1 MISRIARAT
10 ATSGLP
16 VTGAIRAKDIIGF
29 PARGCSRQR
38 RGFYGLPD
46 FGVILAAATAT
57 TTDIGGGISVIT
69 AESITAMDTT
79 EWGTKAATG
88 KVTALST
95 TEP

>member
-1 MISRIARAT
+1 MTSRIAPMT

-16 VTGAIRAKDIIGF
+16 VTGAIRAKDITGF
-29 PARGCSRQR
+29 LARGCSRLR

-46 FGVILAAATAT
+46 FGVIPAAITDS

-69 AESITAMDTT
+69 AESIMAMDTT
-79 EWGTKAATG
+79 ESGTKAATG

-95 TEP
+95 TGP